1 MLFTNI
7 QLDLISPTLARLPEH
22 LSIEEPEAREW
33 TVMAAINIGAL
44 LKHS

>member
-7 QLDLISPTLARLPEH
+7 QQDDFSLTLARLLER

-33 TVMAAINIGAL
+33 TMMAAINIAL
-44 LKHS
+44 LEYG